1 MADYH
6 PVFMMLTPLYRSL
19 LFSFLALC
27 LATSGWAAGLRGT
40 FSGDDEL
47 IIEERW
53 PGYMETPSGLRY
65 IVEKEGT
72 GEKPLRG
79 MKISV
84 LYTGWLMD
92 GTKFNEGLDPED
104 PFQFRL
110 GGKDVIKG
118 WEEAF
123 ADMREGEIRILI
135 IPHELGYGLRGN
147 GTKIPRRSAL
157 IFRVEVIDIEG

>member
-1 MADYH
+1 MILKTRH
-6 PVFMMLTPLYRSL
+6 RSL
-19 LFSFLALC
+19 LFCLLALC
-27 LATSGWAAGLRGT
+27 LVTSGWAAGLRGT

-53 PGYMETPSGLRY
+53 PGYRETPSGLRY

-72 GEKPLRG
+72 GDKPLRG

-84 LYTGWLMD
+84 LYTAFLMD
-92 GTKFNEGLDPED
+92 GTQFNEALDPEN

-123 ADMREGEIRILI
+123 SDMRKGEIRILI

-147 GTKIPRRSAL
+147 GEKIPRRSAL
-157 IFRVEVIDIEG
+157 VFRVEVIDIEG

>member
-1 MADYH
+1 MI
-6 PVFMMLTPLYRSL
+6 LTTRHTILLCSL
-19 LFSFLALC
+19 LAIC

-72 GEKPLRG
+72 GDKPLRG

-84 LYTGWLMD
+84 LYTAFLMD
-92 GTKFNEGLDPED
+92 GTQFNEALDPEH
-104 PFQFRL
+104 PFQFKL
-110 GGKDVIKG
+110 GGGDVIKG

-123 ADMREGEIRILI
+123 SDMRKGEIRILL

-147 GTKIPRRSAL
+147 GERIPRRSAL
-157 IFRVEVIDIEG
+157 VFRVEIIDIEG